1 MEQPKVDKWLDQNRT
16 RGSTWSRHMAPPEPD
31 MWRDQKTTRGAA
43 GSRHMASWEGDTWLC
58 QRGSSWRQLPAW
70 HGATS
75 AASMARCHVSC
86 QRGACHVAASSM
98 TKLMTICI
106 SHRRK
111 AVPWRITCSSL
122 EKKQFYDEFGR
133 FVTKNQMWRSHSAIS
148 NSSLIR
154 HKTLSVTKTVLS
166 MTKTVCHR
174 KEVLY

>member
-1 MEQPKVDKWLDQNRT
+1 MWCVWCDQKYTRVATGSVHMEQPKVDKWLDQNRT

-111 AVPWRITCSSL
+111 AVSWRITCSSL
-122 EKKQFYDEFGR
+122 EKT
-133 FVTKNQMWRSHSAIS
+133 VLWRIW
-148 NSSLIR
+148 LIR
-154 HKTLSVTKTVLS
+154 HGKSNVTLPQWRFQVR
-166 MTKTVCHR
+166 H
-174 KEVLY
+174 